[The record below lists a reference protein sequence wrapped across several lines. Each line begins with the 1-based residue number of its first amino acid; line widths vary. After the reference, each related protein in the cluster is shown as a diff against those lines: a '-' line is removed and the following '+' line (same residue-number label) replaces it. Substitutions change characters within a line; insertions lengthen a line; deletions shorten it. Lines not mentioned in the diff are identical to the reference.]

1 MKKIYGNTVVALFTM
16 LLMTACVDEQG
27 KEDKEEVAYKVPVET
42 VSIAFQNITNTYK
55 TTAILE
61 AQAESKVV
69 NKVTG
74 MIEEVLVDE
83 GDFVKKGQVLAVID
97 AERYQLEL
105 ERTAIELE
113 SATAEFNRSQPV
125 DGKELISA
133 KDLEKLGFMVK
144 SRANEKKLAQ
154 IKVRDSKVTAPI
166 SGIVANKMIKVG
178 NMTSASESEM
188 FHIVALDTLQG
199 VVYLPETEINNIGK
213 GQVAGLVFPSDP
225 SNILPAQV
233 AKISPIVDA
242 KSGTFKVT
250 LEVTNNNNLLKPGMF
265 AKVALVLDTR
275 ENAKV
280 VPQKSLIVTDTGT
293 SLFVVEDGKAKKL
306 FVETGYEE
314 NGFVEIISDLADDAQ
329 IVVVGQHSLK
339 PDSDVTVINLETPAE
354 SDEES
359 DSSSLASTN

>member
-1 MKKIYGNTVVALFTM
+1 MKNLYGSTVVALLALTM
-16 LLMTACVDEQG
+16 MSGCVENET
-27 KEDKEEVAYKVPVET
+27 KEDKDKKVYKVPVET
-42 VSIAFQNITNTYK
+42 VSIAFQDITNTYK

-74 MIEEVLVDE
+74 MIEQVLVDE

-105 ERTAIELE
+105 ERSAIELE

-125 DGKELISA
+125 NGKELISA

-144 SRANEKKLAQ
+144 SRTNDKKLAQ

-166 SGIVANKMIKVG
+166 SGIVANKMVKAG

-199 VVYLPETEINNIGK
+199 VVYLPETEINNINK
-213 GQVAGLVFPSDP
+213 GQIAGLVFPSNP
-225 SNILPAQV
+225 NNILPAAV

-250 LEVTNNNNLLKPGMF
+250 LEVNNSDKVLKPGMF

-275 ENAKV
+275 ADAKV

-293 SLFVVEDGKAKKL
+293 SIFVVEDGKAKKL

-314 NGFVEIISDLADDAQ
+314 NGFVEIVSELADDAQ

-339 PDSDVTVINLETPAE
+339 PDSDVTVINLESPTE
-354 SDEES
+354 TDEET
-359 DSSSLASTN
+359 DASSLASTN